1 MNDEDLEF
9 EYDLAVLVL
18 GHNLVA
24 GKWTLSILWYLSK
37 GNMGFS
43 ELYEFFKYTSKS
55 VFSKQLHELQD
66 AGLVKRKVLGKAPIR
81 VEYSLT
87 EIGAK
92 LIPVFN
98 SMIEWSTIYVKT
110 QKDEEMSDIDFIEQ
124 SFLTDKYKAYKDAK
138 VVLTNKKSNK

>member
-1 MNDEDLEF
+1 MLNEDLEF

-24 GKWTLSILWYLSK
+24 GKWTLSILWHLSK
-37 GNMGFS
+37 GNKSFS
-43 ELYEFFKYTSKS
+43 ELYDFFQYTSKS

-66 AGLVKRKVLGKAPIR
+66 AGLVNRTVLGKAPIR

-92 LIPVFN
+92 MVPVFN
-98 SMIEWSTIYVKT
+98 SMIEWSTLYVKT
-110 QKDEEMSDIDFIEQ
+110 QKDKGMSDIDFIER
-124 SFLTDKYKAYKDAK
+124 SFLTDKYKAYKDTK
-138 VVLTNKKSNK
+138 VVLSNKKSDE

>member
-1 MNDEDLEF
+1 MTNEDLEY

-37 GNMGFS
+37 GNKSFS
-43 ELYEFFKYTSKS
+43 ELYEYLNHTSKS

-87 EIGAK
+87 EIGSE
-92 LIPVFN
+92 LINVFH
-98 SMIEWSTIYVKT
+98 SMIEWSTLYVKT
-110 QKDEEMSDIDFIEQ
+110 QKDEGMSEIEFIEQ

-138 VVLTNKKSNK
+138 VVHTNKKSK